1 MQGGETV
8 LYYSIGVCLIVCLT
22 FVFLALS
29 IDTPGYLRA
38 KQELYCAEFLSPAR
52 LYGGGGHEKKTTF
65 GFRFCLT
72 ARLSG

>member
-38 KQELYCAEFLSPAR
+38 KQELLCAEFLSPLGYTAVAVMKKRR
-52 LYGGGGHEKKTTF
+52 LDSAF
-65 GFRFCLT
+65 V
-72 ARLSG
+72 